1 MDRIIADKFLFI
13 CYFLLYEKSIY
24 EKGIRT
30 TMKRRLLKASLMLT
44 LLVIYFYTC
53 AITSIPQNIVIIE
66 GEKLNLKMATGLSLI
81 SKNQDTV
88 LTASNINKQKISEA
102 GVEKLK
108 LSLFG
113 DIKIKDVNV
122 AVVPK
127 TTVIPLGTAIGM
139 KLYTKGVLVVGMSQ
153 IKDENNEKKKPY
165 ENSGIEQGDTILAIN
180 NNEVSNTDELIKE
193 VNNSNGNEIK
203 IKYVKNN
210 ETLET
215 SIKPVKSNNEYKLGL
230 WVRDA
235 AAGVGTLTFYEPS
248 TNTFMALGH
257 GISDIDTEKIVD
269 ISSGELIT
277 ANILSIK
284 KGVKGTPGEIRG
296 TIENGYNIGTI
307 NKNTSLGVY
316 GSVTNKNY
324 LDTSG
329 YSEMEVATRS
339 EIQDE
344 KAQIICQL
352 DNSGKKTYE
361 IEIEKIYLAN
371 NTDNKSM
378 LIKVTDKE
386 LLEKTGGIIQ
396 GMSGA
401 PVIQN
406 GKFIGA
412 VTNVLVNDPTQG
424 YAIFADM
431 MIKQIRSVD

>member
-1 MDRIIADKFLFI
+1 
-13 CYFLLYEKSIY
+13 
-24 EKGIRT
+24 
-30 TMKRRLLKASLMLT
+30 MKRRLLKISLILI

-203 IKYVKNN
+203 IKYEKNN
-210 ETLET
+210 QTLET
-215 SIKPVKSNNEYKLGL
+215 SIKPVKANNEYKLGL

-296 TIENGYNIGTI
+296 TI
-307 NKNTSLGVY
+307 
-316 GSVTNKNY
+316 
-324 LDTSG
+324 
-329 YSEMEVATRS
+329 
-339 EIQDE
+339 
-344 KAQIICQL
+344 
-352 DNSGKKTYE
+352 
-361 IEIEKIYLAN
+361 
-371 NTDNKSM
+371 
-378 LIKVTDKE
+378 
-386 LLEKTGGIIQ
+386 
-396 GMSGA
+396 
-401 PVIQN
+401 
-406 GKFIGA
+406 
-412 VTNVLVNDPTQG
+412 
-424 YAIFADM
+424 
-431 MIKQIRSVD
+431 

>member
-1 MDRIIADKFLFI
+1 MK
-13 CYFLLYEKSIY
+13 KSIY
-24 EKGIRT
+24 EKGSRT

-44 LLVIYFYTC
+44 LLVTYFYTC

-88 LTASNINKQKISEA
+88 LSASNIIKQKISEA

-113 DIKIKDVNV
+113 DIEIKDVNV

-215 SIKPVKSNNEYKLGL
+215 SIKPVKANNEYKLGL

-329 YSEMEVATRS
+329 YGEMEVATRS
-339 EIQDE
+339 EIQDG

-371 NTDNKSM
+371 NKDNKSM

>member
-1 MDRIIADKFLFI
+1 
-13 CYFLLYEKSIY
+13 
-24 EKGIRT
+24 
-30 TMKRRLLKASLMLT
+30 MKRRLLKASLMLT
-44 LLVIYFYTC
+44 LLVTYFYTC

-102 GVEKLK
+102 GVEKLR

-153 IKDENNEKKKPY
+153 IQDENNEKKKPY
-165 ENSGIEQGDTILAIN
+165 ENSGIEQGDTILAVN

-329 YSEMEVATRS
+329 YGEMEVATRS
-339 EIQDE
+339 EIQE
-344 KAQIICQL
+344 GKAQIICQL

-406 GKFIGA
+406 GKFVGA

>member
-1 MDRIIADKFLFI
+1 MKLYKKIIIVIL
-13 CYFLLYEKSIY
+13 
-24 EKGIRT
+24 
-30 TMKRRLLKASLMLT
+30 LMLVFAYVCNIT
-44 LLVIYFYTC
+44 LLPSSYI
-53 AITSIPQNIVIIE
+53 IMQGENLNIFT
-66 GEKLNLKMATGLSLI
+66 LLGLYI
-81 SKNQDTV
+81 KPKVNYQTMQ
-88 LTASNINKQKISEA
+88 TASNINKTKVNELGKIDFDLSFFNIF
-102 GVEKLK
+102 KLK
-108 LSLFG
+108 E
-113 DIKIKDVNV
+113 INVNV
-122 AVVPK
+122 ISK
-127 TTVIPLGTAIGM
+127 TKVIPMGNAIGM
-139 KLYTKGVLVVGMSQ
+139 KLYTDGVLVVGMSE
-153 IKDENNEKKKPY
+153 IEGKKPY
-165 ENSGIEQGDTILAIN
+165 ENSGIKEGDRIVQIDKKAIDNTEDLMEAVNKCSGKEISVKYIRDNTTI
-180 NNEVSNTDELIKE
+180 T
-193 VNNSNGNEIK
+193 
-203 IKYVKNN
+203 
-210 ETLET
+210 T
-215 SIKPVKSNNEYKLGL
+215 SIKPIKNSGNQYKIGL

-248 TNTFMALGH
+248 SGMFGTLGH
-257 GISDIDTEKIVD
+257 GILDVDTSELIKIAN
-269 ISSGELIT
+269 GELVT
-277 ANILSIK
+277 TNILNITKGK
-284 KGVKGTPGEIRG
+284 KGDPGEIRG

-329 YSEMEVATRS
+329 YGEMEVATRS
-339 EIQDE
+339 EIQDG